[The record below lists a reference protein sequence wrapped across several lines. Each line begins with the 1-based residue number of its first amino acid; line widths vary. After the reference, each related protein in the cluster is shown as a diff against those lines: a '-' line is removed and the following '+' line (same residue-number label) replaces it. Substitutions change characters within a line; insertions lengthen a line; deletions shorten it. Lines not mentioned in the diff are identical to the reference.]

1 MIKNEK
7 EYEYS
12 KECAQRFQQSIFLLD
27 QDDEMKQKDFE
38 IWQMNRDAKKY
49 RLDKINAEI
58 AEYENLISHDS
69 QTPIVLKLDDIY
81 YLPQLLIKARIAAKL
96 SQKELA
102 ALASLTAEQ
111 IKNYEDKDYDGANFS
126 DVMGIFLAL
135 DIKVQSGDFLI
146 PLDTLRRTPVNKEEL
161 LSSKKPPFT
170 KSKFRCSAAENWEIT
185 S

>member
-27 QDDEMKQKDFE
+27 QDEDLRQKDFE
-38 IWQMNRDAKKY
+38 RWQMNRDAKKY

-58 AEYENLISHDS
+58 AEYENLLSHDS

-96 SQKELA
+96 SQKQLA

-111 IKNYEDKDYDGANFS
+111 IQEYEEKDYDGANFS

-135 DIKVQSGDFLI
+135 EMKVHGDFLI
-146 PLDTLRRTPVNKEEL
+146 PLDTLRRTPISKEEL
-161 LSSKKPPFT
+161 LSAKKPPLT
-170 KSKFRCSAAENWEIT
+170 ESKFTCSATENGSIT